1 MSIPHYQEIADVERE
16 FRRETTPDQ
25 LARIAPPFIE
35 LEPPEPPHI
44 IRAQQRENRL
54 FAAVCVFGLV
64 FFAWIAAN
72 AYEKAN
78 ADLLEFHRLRAME
91 QEQSQ

>member
-1 MSIPHYQEIADVERE
+1 MTLHPTDLRHDISPEQS
-16 FRRETTPDQ
+16 
-25 LARIAPPFIE
+25 ARMAEHFE
-35 LEPPEPPHI
+35 ALEPPEPPHV
-44 IRAQQRENRL
+44 IRAKQRENRL

-72 AYEKAN
+72 AYAKAN